1 MAVQID
7 EIDKKILNL
16 LSADARTPFLE
27 VARKCGVS
35 GAAIQKRCTG
45 VSRQEI

>member
-27 VARKCGVS
+27 VARKCEFRERLSISV
-35 GAAIQKRCTG
+35 
-45 VSRQEI
+45 